1 MDDKTRELS
10 FLPDAKLLSAVIENA
25 RAENELAKEY
35 EDAAYPNFS
44 TFAQKAKTE
53 EEVRLEILIS
63 STENAA
69 SIYSAMLKEEESKGR
84 WRTRFILFFSIMLVV
99 ATAFTGVLVYAIAV
113 GKATVPTELL
123 IAIFTYIFANIFSIL
138 FFMVKYVS
146 NNQHLETFNTV
157 TKKLLDYLIQDKTTT
172 ENSKEKDSLK
182 SNKTKSKESTL
193 KN

>member
-1 MDDKTRELS
+1 MDNKTRELS
-10 FLPDAKLLSAVIENA
+10 FLPDDKLLSAVIKNA
-25 RAENELAKEY
+25 KAEDELVKEY
-35 EDAAYPNFS
+35 EKNADYPNF
-44 TFAQKAKTE
+44 AAYAAANKTE

-84 WRTRFILFFSIMLVV
+84 WRTRFILFFSLMLVV
-99 ATAFTGVLVYAIAV
+99 ATVFTGVLVYAIAV

-172 ENSKEKDSLK
+172 ENNKEKTTSPK
-182 SNKTKSKESTL
+182 SKTKEDP
-193 KN
+193 KND